1 MKCNILSLCLLTVVS
16 TAAAQQQLKY
26 SNFDSWLSRDVKE
39 SPIIGGKTQT
49 LYEIAPSAKWNGKKA
64 YVNQGRSP
72 WATSNVMAKVAGI
85 VKTNSSVYRDDH
97 ADGHCAKL
105 VTHTVGIKV
114 LGVININVLA
124 AGSVYL
130 GEMVEPITSSSNPM
144 SKLNYGIPFTEKPK
158 AVQFDYK
165 VQLSGK
171 SDRIR
176 QTGFSAVK
184 TVAGA
189 DMPMFVCLLQK
200 RWEDENGNIYARR
213 LGTVVHRFGKNTDW
227 VNGATFEIHY
237 GDISQESFY
246 KPYMHLFNGADD
258 QKYAKNS
265 KGKMVPVKE
274 MEWGTADETP
284 THLCLQFASS
294 FGTAY
299 VGAVGTTLWL
309 DNLHFVY

>member
-1 MKCNILSLCLLTVVS
+1 MKHNILSFVMLAAVS
-16 TAAAQQQLKY
+16 KMQAQQQLKY
-26 SNFDSWLSRDVKE
+26 GDFDSWLTRDVKE
-39 SPIIGGKTQT
+39 SPIIGGKKQT
-49 LYEIAPSAKWNGKKA
+49 LYEIAPNTKWNGKKA
-64 YVNQGRSP
+64 YVNQGGSP

-97 ADGHCAKL
+97 AGGHCAKL

-114 LGVININVLA
+114 LGLININVLA

-171 SDRIR
+171 PDRIR
-176 QTGFSAVK
+176 QTGFSSVK
-184 TVAGA
+184 TIPGA
-189 DMPMFVCLLQK
+189 DMPMAVCLLQK
-200 RWEDENGNIYARR
+200 RWEDEKGNIYARR
-213 LGTVVHRFGKNTDW
+213 IGTLVQRFGKNTDW
-227 VNGATFEIHY
+227 VHGATFEIHY
-237 GDISQESFY
+237 GDISHEPFY
-246 KPYMHLFNGADD
+246 KSYMHLFNGED

-274 MEWGTADETP
+274 VEWGTADETP

-294 FGTAY
+294 YGGAY
-299 VGAVGTTLWL
+299 IGADGTTFWV
-309 DNLHFVY
+309 DNVKLIY